1 MRYSSIPFPVLVLA
15 GCTLLC
21 LSAGCERASL
31 EKPLIPPDTE
41 VLAVHENEAGA
52 HIKAESSQALQK
64 IEAFYLERL
73 KQEGWNEKI
82 NRQGMTKNGNKIS
95 FLAFLKQE
103 GGMIIDIIQHRQN
116 KTMISIYRES

>member
-1 MRYSSIPFPVLVLA
+1 
-15 GCTLLC
+15 
-21 LSAGCERASL
+21 
-31 EKPLIPPDTE
+31 
-41 VLAVHENEAGA
+41 VHENEAGA

-95 FLAFLKQE
+95 FLAFFKQE
-103 GGMIIDIIQHRQN
+103 RGITIDMVAEEQDG
-116 KTMISIYRES
+116 TMLSIYRES